1 VFDFTRNHR
10 RSLIDITSRCRE
22 DYKSASMVNCSPVAE
37 TLKIEDMKM
46 QDVQRGPNKVSHSQ
60 RPPTSQVTWWSVS
73 SQTVVTYEIKLL

>member
-1 VFDFTRNHR
+1 MFDFTRNHR

-46 QDVQRGPNKVSHSQ
+46 QDVQRGPNKSHTVRD
-60 RPPTSQVTWWSVS
+60 RPQA
-73 SQTVVTYEIKLL
+73 KLHGGLCRLKPWLHTK